1 MFDEQKPGE
10 QHLAPELVALER
22 QLLGLTPAL
31 PRIDRD
37 RLMFEAGRASALT
50 ASATIVTAN
59 EPSPSPS
66 LQGRGIETAATQRV
80 AGHHGWFWPA
90 ATALATAASLLLAT
104 MLVFQNHSQFVAQQ
118 SNTPPAPNESNN
130 ITQVSKDLPAEQFA
144 RRDWSMKPVL
154 NDGYLGIRYI
164 AVTAGIGALP
174 ENFQSAATVREV
186 PDKNKPSE
194 PATVR
199 NLMKELLPAAT
210 LSNPSRS

>member
-37 RLMFEAGRASALT
+37 RLMFEAGRASVQM
-50 ASATIVTAN
+50 IE
-59 EPSPSPS
+59 EPSPTPS
-66 LQGRGIETAATQRV
+66 LRRRGIDAAASLRA

-90 ATALATAASLLLAT
+90 ATALTTAASLLLAT
-104 MLVFQNHSQFVAQQ
+104 MLVFQNRSQFVAEQ
-118 SNTPPAPNESNN
+118 SNAPSAPDESSN
-130 ITQVSKDLPAEQFA
+130 ITQVSNDLPAEQFA

-174 ENFQSAATVREV
+174 DNFQSAATVREV

-199 NLMKELLPAAT
+199 NLMNELLPAAT
-210 LSNPSRS
+210 PSNPSRS

>member
-37 RLMFEAGRASALT
+37 RLMFEAGRASVQM
-50 ASATIVTAN
+50 I
-59 EPSPSPS
+59 EERSPSRS
-66 LQGRGIETAATQRV
+66 LRGRGIDAAASLPV
-80 AGHHGWFWPA
+80 AGRRGWFWPA
-90 ATALATAASLLLAT
+90 ATALTTAASFLLAT
-104 MLVFQNHSQFVAQQ
+104 MLVFQNRSQFVAEQ
-118 SNTPPAPNESNN
+118 SNTPPAPDESNN
-130 ITQVSKDLPAEQFA
+130 ITQVSNDLPAEPFA
-144 RRDWSMKPVL
+144 RREWSTKPVL

-174 ENFQSAATVREV
+174 DNFQSTATVREV

-199 NLMKELLPAAT
+199 NLMNELLPAAT

>member
-37 RLMFEAGRASALT
+37 RLMFEAGRASVQG
-50 ASATIVTAN
+50 IE
-59 EPSPSPS
+59 EPSPNAS
-66 LQGRGIETAATQRV
+66 LKGRGIDAAATQRV
-80 AGHHGWFWPA
+80 AGHRGWFWPA

-104 MLVFQNHSQFVAQQ
+104 MLVFQNRSQYVAQQ
-118 SNTPPAPNESNN
+118 STTPPAPDESDN
-130 ITQVSKDLPAEQFA
+130 ITQVSNDLPAEQFA
-144 RRDWSMKPVL
+144 RRDWSIKPVL

-174 ENFQSAATVREV
+174 DNFQSAATVREV
-186 PDKNKPSE
+186 PDKNKPSG

-199 NLMKELLPAAT
+199 NLMNELLPAAT
-210 LSNPSRS
+210 PSNPSRS